1 MPDTPSQSSGQ
12 NTQFGQ
18 KIGVDDTGEP
28 QVAHGSRA
36 SQSEMVD
43 NGHGGLK
50 ARYVHPMEKR
60 PPAEEASWA
69 SEYLEPEKGPPS
81 SDAALPDE
89 APSVWDASKGND

>member
-1 MPDTPSQSSGQ
+1 MPETPSQ

-28 QVAHGSRA
+28 EVAHGARA
-36 SQSEMVD
+36 EQSEMVD
-43 NGHGGLK
+43 DGHGGKK
-50 ARYVHPMEKR
+50 ARSLTPMQKR

-69 SEYLEPEKGPPS
+69 SEYTKPEKGPPR

-89 APSVWDASKGND
+89 APSVWDASKGPGEI